1 MIHHCDDYHL
11 LIIYSSESASVRFFL
26 QFTTKF
32 KYYLITPLFA
42 FRLSSSADK
51 QQLARIKQVGTVTSS
66 LIPTYIN
73 YNFVSPFR
81 FSRFLG
87 T

>member
-11 LIIYSSESASVRFFL
+11 LIIYSSESARVRFFL

-51 QQLARIKQVGTVTSS
+51 QQLARIKQVGNIQPNTYS
-66 LIPTYIN
+66 TYIN
-73 YNFVSPFR
+73 
-81 FSRFLG
+81 
-87 T
+87 